1 MSETVKVKLPQAPL
15 SVIQRIWLQE
25 SGDRESSLWGGPWLW
40 PVKRDVVPPA
50 RIPMPD
56 NEICNQCGLCID
68 YCPEGIIFKAEKVV
82 TIDYIYCKGCLICV
96 NECKRGAMKV
106 VIR

>member
-1 MSETVKVKLPQAPL
+1 MSEIMKVRLPQAPL
-15 SVIQRIWLQE
+15 SVIQRLWLQE
-25 SGDRESSLWGGPWLW
+25 TGDREGSLWGGPSLW

-50 RIPMPD
+50 RIPLPD

-68 YCPEGIIFKAEKVV
+68 YCPEGIIFKAERGV
-82 TIDYIYCKGCLICV
+82 TIDYMYCKGCLICV

-106 VIR
+106 VVR